1 LEAFKENIIIELA
14 AQRIAVEMKLDAQ
27 TTKQEAMDEKLNLI
41 LNQMEVETLWIFFTH
56 FYFVRGFFFVTL
68 IKNINL
74 Q

>member
-1 LEAFKENIIIELA
+1 LA

-27 TTKQEAMDEKLNLI
+27 TTKQKAMDEKLNLI
-41 LNQMEVETLWIFFTH
+41 LNQMEVETLGIFFTH